1 MLDEVRGKFIGTMK
15 SVKYV
20 VKANVS
26 IVSDCGKVGRAFPI
40 DTRGPQFESSHRQ
53 LYLLSIV
60 LKLFRK
66 DENKEKRGR

>member
-26 IVSDCGKVGRAFPI
+26 IVSDCGKVGRVFPI
-40 DTRGPQFESSHRQ
+40 DTRDPQFESSHRQ